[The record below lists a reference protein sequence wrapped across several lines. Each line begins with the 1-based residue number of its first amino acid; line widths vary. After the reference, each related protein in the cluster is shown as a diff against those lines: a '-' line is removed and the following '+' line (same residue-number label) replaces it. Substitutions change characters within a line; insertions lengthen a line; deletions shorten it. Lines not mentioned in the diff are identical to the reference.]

1 MNGHEPDPAG
11 RPEVRSSRE
20 WVAYFEANAR
30 RLLPVPWGA
39 GAGVT
44 DAERDA
50 VAGSLAAWQLG
61 ETSDG
66 RHLLAAAAGYAE
78 RVGDPDFPAAVRLFI
93 AEEQRHGRDLGRFLE
108 LAGVPVK
115 TWDWGDALFRAFR
128 YALPRM
134 EVWAAVVVVV
144 EAHAMLYYAAV
155 RRATRSPV
163 LRTVC
168 RQILADE
175 VPHIRFQ
182 CERLAV
188 LRRGRARP
196 LRWATAAAD
205 RVLFTGVTLAVWL
218 GHRRALRAGG
228 YDLLRFWRAALA
240 RMRAAW
246 RAADPNAYAWPA
258 VTSSSGGRLPG
269 SRTRPPTGRCRG
281 AAAPSRP

>member
-1 MNGHEPDPAG
+1 MDGTVFDPTG
-11 RPEVRSSRE
+11 RKVVWDSRA
-20 WVAYFEANAR
+20 WVAYFEANAG
-30 RLLPVPWGA
+30 RLMRVPWEA
-39 GAGVT
+39 GAGLT
-44 DAERDA
+44 DAERAA
-50 VAGSLAAWQLG
+50 VVESLSAWQLG

-66 RHLLAAAAGYAE
+66 RHLIAAATRYAE
-78 RVGDPDFPAAVRLFI
+78 ALGDPDFPDAVRLFI

-108 LAGVPVK
+108 LAGATLK

-128 YALPRM
+128 YVLPRM

-144 EAHAMLYYAAV
+144 EVHAMLYYAAV

-188 LRRGRARP
+188 LRRGRAFP
-196 LRWATAAAD
+196 LRWLTAAAD
-205 RVLFTGVTLAVWL
+205 RVLFAGVTLAVWA

-228 YDLLRFWRAALA
+228 YNFRRFWLAACA
-240 RMRAAW
+240 RMAAAW
-246 RAADPNAYAWPA
+246 AMADPAAYARPA
-258 VTSSSGGRLPG
+258 VTSSSAGRPPG
-269 SRTRPPTGRCRG
+269 SRTRSTTAPCR
-281 AAAPSRP
+281 AVAAPSHP